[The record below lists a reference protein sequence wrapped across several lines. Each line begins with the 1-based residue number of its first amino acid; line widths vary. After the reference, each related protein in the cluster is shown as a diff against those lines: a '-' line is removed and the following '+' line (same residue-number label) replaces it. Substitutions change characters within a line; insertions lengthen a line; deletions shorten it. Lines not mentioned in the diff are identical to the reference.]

1 MYQRMSKNCC
11 GKIFY
16 VMILLSVLCLLFAGF
31 APMIF
36 TLASSG
42 IDFTQTGQI
51 GDTIG
56 GLMGP
61 FIAIAGVLMTFAAF
75 WAQVRANEIQKE
87 QLGKSFRLGRLEET
101 LKCRNSLQLLQIDIK
116 NVINDINVRCG
127 EIEKFCDDLDK
138 DFLAEIPC
146 ERPSDLPLKRYRSL
160 DRNYLYNAVQL
171 FVEEKDRDVFDKA
184 YALLDYYSEGVQMLT
199 DRVYEPY
206 TDEIMKL
213 KEAIPELY
221 KSLCG
226 AIFGLADDDIYRAMK
241 ANFEIDSRRVIHDGV
256 ICISELGKLLEDE
269 KYSSMYRCI
278 ATIYSQI
285 LDYVKGLANKG
296 RMLSLEMRR
305 TAETF
310 ESDKIKGRFQ
320 TIDSILSI
328 ALTSHDEDSI
338 IKEFSQ
344 DGGKE

>member
-1 MYQRMSKNCC
+1 MMSKKHYCI
-11 GKIFY
+11 IFY
-16 VMILLSVLCLLFAGF
+16 ALILLSIVCLLFAGF
-31 APMIF
+31 APMVF

-75 WAQVRANEIQKE
+75 LIQVRANEIQKE
-87 QLGKSFRLGRLEET
+87 QLSKSFRLGRLEET

-116 NVINDINVRCG
+116 NVIRDINVRCG

-138 DFLAEIPC
+138 DPLSETPC
-146 ERPSDLPLKRYRSL
+146 ERLSDLPLKRYRSL

-171 FVEEKDRDVFDKA
+171 FVKENERDVFDTA
-184 YALLDYYSEGVQMLT
+184 YALLDYYSEGVQMLIG
-199 DRVYEPY
+199 RVYEPY
-206 TDEIMKL
+206 ANEIMKL
-213 KEAIPELY
+213 KGGIPELY

-226 AIFGLADDDIYRAMK
+226 AIFDLADDGINRAK
-241 ANFEIDSRRVIHDGV
+241 ADFEMDSRRVIHNGV
-256 ICISELGKLLEDE
+256 VSISELGKLLENE
-269 KYSSMYRCI
+269 NYSGLYHCI
-278 ATIYSQI
+278 ATIYYQI
-285 LDYVKGLANKG
+285 MDCVKGIANKG
-296 RMLSLEMRR
+296 RMLSSEMRR
-305 TAETF
+305 TAEMF
-310 ESDKIKGRFQ
+310 KSDEIMGRFK
-320 TIDSILSI
+320 TIDSILSM

-344 DGGKE
+344 EDSKE

>member
-1 MYQRMSKNCC
+1 MNKKHYCI
-11 GKIFY
+11 IFY
-16 VMILLSVLCLLFAGF
+16 ALILLSIVCLLFAGF
-31 APMIF
+31 APMVF

-87 QLGKSFRLGRLEET
+87 QLSKSFGLGRLEET
-101 LKCRNSLQLLQIDIK
+101 LKCRNSLQLLQIDIN

-138 DFLAEIPC
+138 DYLAEIPC
-146 ERPSDLPLKRYRSL
+146 KRLSYLPLKRYRSL

-184 YALLDYYSEGVQMLT
+184 YALLDYYSEGIQMLT

-206 TDEIMKL
+206 TNEIMKL
-213 KEAIPELY
+213 KEHIPELY
-221 KSLCG
+221 KSLSG
-226 AIFGLADDDIYRAMK
+226 AIFDLADDGITRAMK
-241 ANFEIDSRRVIHDGV
+241 TNFEIDSRSVIHNGV
-256 ICISELGKLLEDE
+256 INISKLGKLLEDE

-278 ATIYSQI
+278 ATIYCQI
-285 LDYVKGLANKG
+285 MDCVKGIENKG
-296 RMLSLEMRR
+296 RQLSSEMRR
-305 TAETF
+305 TADMF
-310 ESDKIKGRFQ
+310 RSDKIMGRFQ
-320 TIDSILSI
+320 TIDSILSM

-338 IKEFSQ
+338 IKKFTQ